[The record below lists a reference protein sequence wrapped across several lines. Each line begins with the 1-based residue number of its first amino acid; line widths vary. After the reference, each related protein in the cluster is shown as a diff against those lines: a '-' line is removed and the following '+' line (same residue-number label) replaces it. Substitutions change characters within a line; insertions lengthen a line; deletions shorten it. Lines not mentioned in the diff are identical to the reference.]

1 MLVTIGNYNGL
12 SVQEL
17 VDRDPG
23 YAEWFWRHADRAPME
38 LRQQVRAVLAESR
51 LWRLSDQ
58 YDRLAAYVEAMK
70 LQHARNRIR
79 VPSAE
84 EINGEKVRADR
95 LQRDLADAYQMLAD
109 KDRETATI
117 NEAFKK
123 LRTEYAR
130 MVCPPGGGS
139 GSSSWTAGS

>member
-1 MLVTIGNYNGL
+1 MRVTVGNYKGL
-12 SVQEL
+12 TAQEL
-17 VDRDPG
+17 VNRDPG
-23 YAEWFWRHADRAPME
+23 YAKWFWQHAKRVPMK
-38 LRQQVRAVLAESR
+38 LRQEVRVLLAESR

-58 YDRLAAYVEAMK
+58 YDRLAAYVEALK
-70 LQHARNRIR
+70 LQHAQSRIR

-84 EINGEKVRADR
+84 EINVEKVRADR

-109 KDRETATI
+109 KDRELGTI
-117 NEAFKK
+117 KEVFKK
-123 LRTEYAR
+123 LRTEYVR